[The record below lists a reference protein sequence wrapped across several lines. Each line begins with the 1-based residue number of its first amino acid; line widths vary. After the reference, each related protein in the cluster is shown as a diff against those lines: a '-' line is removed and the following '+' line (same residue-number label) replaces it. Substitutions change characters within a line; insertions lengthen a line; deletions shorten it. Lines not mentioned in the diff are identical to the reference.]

1 MFEKVVD
8 SDTENFKDFIE
19 SIVDQYPPGYQEAVH
34 VHYYD
39 GCLMTFPEVKTDHN
53 LLSMF
58 HKHTENKV
66 VDMAITYTDPLE
78 PYIPITEWPGVSNSK
93 QNQPMKKKE
102 SSEPEED
109 NYLANPLPENEYV
122 DVDEESTYLDKEPAD
137 DVPSK
142 DKDKDKDMDYVPEED
157 SDSGSDSQMDAE
169 NEVDGM
175 EPIDADYDKD
185 DPPMHVGITYPN
197 IKYLS

>member
-39 GCLMTFPEVKTDHN
+39 GFLMTFPEVKTDHD

-78 PYIPITEWPGVSNSK
+78 PYIPITEWPVVSNSK

-122 DVDEESTYLDKEPAD
+122 DVDEESTYLE
-137 DVPSK
+137 SWTR
-142 DKDKDKDMDYVPEED
+142 
-157 SDSGSDSQMDAE
+157 SLQMMFQARTRTWTMCQKRILIQ
-169 NEVDGM
+169 VRTLRWM
-175 EPIDADYDKD
+175 LK
-185 DPPMHVGITYPN
+185 MR
-197 IKYLS
+197 